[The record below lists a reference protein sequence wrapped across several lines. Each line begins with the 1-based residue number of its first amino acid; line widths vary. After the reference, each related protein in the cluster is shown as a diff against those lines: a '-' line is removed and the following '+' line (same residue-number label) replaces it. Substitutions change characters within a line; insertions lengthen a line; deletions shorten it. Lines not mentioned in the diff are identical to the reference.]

1 MYNAIIVA
9 LSSYI
14 DAPMEINFVASEE
27 VKSAVVNE
35 LKAKIT
41 EELRGSIKQKF
52 FTTKAISTWKQL
64 YMESGTG
71 SDLRRRNGIIST
83 EKEIAPDIEMY
94 ISGNAKEYIIDTIE
108 SAFRTTISKFEEE
121 YHIQ

>member
-1 MYNAIIVA
+1 MG
-9 LSSYI
+9 
-14 DAPMEINFVASEE
+14 INFVASEE

-35 LKAKIT
+35 LKSKIT